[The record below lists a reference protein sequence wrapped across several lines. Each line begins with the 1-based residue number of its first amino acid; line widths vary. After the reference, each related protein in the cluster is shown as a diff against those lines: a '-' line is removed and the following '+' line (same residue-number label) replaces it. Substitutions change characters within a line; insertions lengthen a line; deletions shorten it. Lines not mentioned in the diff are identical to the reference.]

1 MSYAGL
7 LINISE
13 IIRRTFDKWG
23 DEIATITL
31 PNRPC
36 RIMYETRL
44 MRSYKGEDVTSFAKI
59 FYGPGETIEHQDQIK
74 FDDIEHAIIII
85 KKPQNSAKIHHL
97 EVWVK

>member
-7 LINISE
+7 LINTST

-23 DEIATITL
+23 DEIAIVEL
-31 PNRPC
+31 KNRPC

-44 MRSYKGEDVTSFAKI
+44 MRSYNGEDVTSFAKI
-59 FYGPGETIEHQDQIK
+59 FYGPGEIIEHQDQIK

-85 KKPQNSAKIHHL
+85 KKPQNSAQIHHL

>member
-7 LINISE
+7 LINTTDV
-13 IIRRTFDKWG
+13 IRRTFDKWG
-23 DEIATITL
+23 DEIAAVTL

-59 FYGPGETIEHQDQIK
+59 FYGPGETIEHQDVIK

-85 KKPQNSAKIHHL
+85 KKPQDSAKIHHL
-97 EVWVK
+97 EVFVK